1 MPTIT
6 AQDSTQDSTDPAHPS
21 SALTGAPTLAPT
33 VSPAMS
39 PDMLRKRM
47 AEAATYAVLRR
58 IAPVLR
64 HDVAGLMQPA
74 AIIMAILQKRIQMP
88 EPDLQAIAKN
98 LASVSASTKEATA
111 GCVSAIGWIATNE
124 DSPVN
129 LRSSV
134 DQAAQL
140 LGMEL
145 SAAGLEVR
153 NDIADDNRLVPQ
165 SFYRSVL
172 IGALLAFCDYHTKG
186 GTLQVTLKAGVG
198 NTGKC
203 DQLCLRL
210 LPRDTDKAF
219 IPTDLVRKSRTID
232 WTDVQ
237 AMAGSFSVAMAQGD
251 GWLTL
256 DLAR

>member
-1 MPTIT
+1 MSTIT
-6 AQDSTQDSTDPAHPS
+6 AQDSADQARPASGPTFAPAV
-21 SALTGAPTLAPT
+21 ALTVAPAVAPD
-33 VSPAMS
+33 V
-39 PDMLRKRM
+39 LRKLL

-88 EPDLQAIAKN
+88 EPDLQAITKN
-98 LASVSASTKEATA
+98 LAAISASSKEAIA
-111 GCVSAIGWIATNE
+111 GCVDAIGWITTSE
-124 DSPVN
+124 DSAVN
-129 LRSSV
+129 LRNSV
-134 DQAAQL
+134 DQATQL

-145 SAAGLEVR
+145 SGAGLEVR
-153 NDIADDNRLVPQ
+153 NDIADDTRLVPQ

-172 IGALLAFCDYHTKG
+172 IGALLAFCDHHTTG